1 MKHIIL
7 TIAVSL
13 FTVLPVAAQMYRWV
27 DGKGQVHYSSE
38 PPQGQKAEQIK
49 KPTSPRVNN
58 KDVVEKY
65 ADGEKKPTEAEKQ
78 ESFNR
83 AAQQQA
89 QKDEAQ
95 TRLACDGMRKDLAL
109 YQNYPRARVDVEG
122 TTRRLTSEELN
133 TRIADLQKNIND
145 NCQGY

>member
-1 MKHIIL
+1 MKHLIL
-7 TIAVSL
+7 TMVVSL

-27 DGKGQVHYSSE
+27 DDKGQVHYASE
-38 PPQGQKAEQIK
+38 PPQGQKVEQIK
-49 KPTSPRVNN
+49 KPTSPKVNN
-58 KDVVEKY
+58 QDVFEKD
-65 ADGEKKPTEAEKQ
+65 ADDEKKQAEADKQ
-78 ESFNR
+78 ATFNQ

-122 TTRRLTSEELN
+122 ETRRLTPEELN
-133 TRIADLQKNIND
+133 TRIADLQKNINE